1 MKNLFEEF
9 KLEKSQIDAF
19 EKYENLLLE
28 WNEKFNLTAI
38 TKPEEIEEKHFVD
51 SLEILKYFDLKNKT
65 LLDVGTGA
73 GFPGIVLAIAEP
85 KLKVT
90 LLESN
95 GKKVS
100 FLKEVIS
107 QLKLKNIDVVQGRA
121 EVLKQR
127 ENFDVVTARAVKEL
141 NILLEIAFHLVKVG
155 GSLIAYKG
163 SNGEEEVKK
172 AAHALKAL
180 QASDVRVIN
189 YELPVSKDGRTL
201 VEVKKN
207 IHTIKKYPRDYSEI
221 VKKPLWVLRK
231 IKTSQDL

>member
-9 KLEKSQIDAF
+9 KLEKSQIGAF

-73 GFPGIVLAIAEP
+73 GFPGIVLAIAES
-85 KLKVT
+85 KLRVT

-121 EVLKQR
+121 EMIKQR

-141 NILLEIAFHLVKVG
+141 NILLEITFHLVKVG

-163 SNGEEEVKK
+163 PNGEEEVKK

-180 QASDVRVIN
+180 QAGDVRVIN

-221 VKKPLWVLRK
+221 VKKPL
-231 IKTSQDL
+231 

>member
-1 MKNLFEEF
+1 MNEILREF
-9 KLEKSQIDAF
+9 KLEKSQLDLFQKF
-19 EKYENLLLE
+19 EQLLLE

-51 SLEILKYFDLKNKT
+51 SLKIFEYFDLKNKT

-85 KLKVT
+85 TLHVT

-100 FLKEVIS
+100 FLKEVVS

-121 EVLKQR
+121 ETLKLR

-141 NILLEIAFHLVKVG
+141 NVLLEIAFYLVKVG

-163 SNGEEEVKK
+163 SNAKQEVENSQ
-172 AAHALKAL
+172 HALKAL
-180 QASDVRVIN
+180 QAGQVKVIN
-189 YELPVSKDGRTL
+189 YDLPVSKDGRAL
-201 VEVKKN
+201 VEVKKA
-207 IHTIKKYPRDYSEI
+207 IHTIKKYPREYSEI
-221 VKKPLWVLRK
+221 VKKPLWHKKKVK
-231 IKTSQDL
+231 I